1 MNRLNKKQQQNRVN
15 MVAVDLQVAVADDNL
30 PDYAQFAAWINAAV
44 DPMSDAELTLRI
56 VDEQEM
62 IELNTTYRHKASVTN
77 VLSFP
82 FAADI
87 PMDVTL
93 LGDIVI
99 CAAVVEQEAREQAK
113 PMTAHWAHLV
123 IHGTLHLLGYD
134 HLDDDEAQEMES
146 REIKLL
152 QQFGYANP
160 YEVNTNS

>member
-1 MNRLNKKQQQNRVN
+1 
-15 MVAVDLQVAVADDNL
+15 MVEVDLQVAVSNASL
-30 PDYAQFAAWINAAV
+30 PDQTQFTAWINAAV
-44 DPMSDAELTLRI
+44 EPMTDAELTVRI

-62 IELNTTYRHKASVTN
+62 MELNTTYRHKASVTN

-99 CAAVVEQEAREQAK
+99 CAAVVEREAREQAK
-113 PMTAHWAHLV
+113 PVTAHWAHLV

-134 HLDDDEAQEMES
+134 HMDDDEAQKMES
-146 REIKLL
+146 REINIL
-152 QQFGYANP
+152 QQLGYANP
-160 YEVNTNS
+160 YEVNTNT